1 MMFVCLYVANNF
13 ANGWARM
20 VLKQKRF
27 KPILEEDTAMLPGE
41 IALEQNIS
49 NNLCSLIP

>member
-20 VLKQKRF
+20 VLKKERF
-27 KPILEEDTAMLPGE
+27 KPILEEDSSILPGK
-41 IALEQNIS
+41 ITLEENIL